1 MLIFRVILPP
11 KCNTVSLMEDD
22 VGDENTEDVIEQN
35 WIQSVKT

>member
-1 MLIFRVILPP
+1 MLISRVILSS

-22 VGDENTEDVIEQN
+22 VRDENKEDVIEQN